1 MDPCPSL
8 QDVKTLPSFLPSHL
22 QLSSS
27 SSSSV
32 ADPITPQELQ
42 QFRRFQQLQLLQ
54 QQQQWGSGVLLHRP
68 SLAAVRHGAGQAG
81 YHSPA
86 DRPPACPS
94 SCSLL
99 L

>member
-1 MDPCPSL
+1 MFERTDFDAVGPLFKEYFSITIEHSAGAVDYTSL
-8 QDVKTLPSFLPSHL
+8 
-22 QLSSS
+22 
-27 SSSSV
+27 
-32 ADPITPQELQ
+32 
-42 QFRRFQQLQLLQ
+42 
-54 QQQQWGSGVLLHRP
+54 LLHRP
-68 SLAAVRHGAGQAG
+68 SLAAVRHGAGEAG